1 MSTHIVDLVLVIA
14 ALVSIFRGLR
24 AGFIASVLALIGFA
38 GGGLLGLVVG
48 LKYLNDWTNVF
59 GKFAALLVAISIGSS
74 VGEWLLKKFAKF
86 FHKKMLFGPFR
97 WLDSLLGAAF
107 SLLRTT
113 ILLYLVIALLLATP
127 WTWPHKNIPD
137 SKIYQRVEKL
147 TPGIVKSVTKQIKS
161 IN

>member
-1 MSTHIVDLVLVIA
+1 MSTRIVDFILAITVLI
-14 ALVSIFRGLR
+14 SIFRGFR
-24 AGFIASVLALIGFA
+24 AGFIASIFALIGFA

-48 LKYLNDWTNVF
+48 LKYLNNWTNPF
-59 GKFAALLVAISIGSS
+59 GKFAALLIAISIGSS
-74 VGEWLLKKFAKF
+74 VGEWLLKKFAKH
-86 FHKKMLFGPFR
+86 FHKKILFGPIR

-107 SLLRTT
+107 SLLRTI

-127 WTWPHKNIPD
+127 WAWPHKNIPS

>member
-48 LKYLNDWTNVF
+48 LKHLNDWTNVF

-127 WTWPHKNIPD
+127 WTN